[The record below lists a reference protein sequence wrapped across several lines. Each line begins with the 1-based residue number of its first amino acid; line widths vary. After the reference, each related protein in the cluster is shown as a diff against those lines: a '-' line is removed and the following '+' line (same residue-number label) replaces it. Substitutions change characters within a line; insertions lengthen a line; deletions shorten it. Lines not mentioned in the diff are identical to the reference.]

1 VNIAAIS
8 RYPDE
13 LTREKM
19 IQTGVTAQRI
29 NALILAFEADGIT
42 LETSPKFARAPQG
55 SRAFSCPPKCVS
67 RR

>member
-1 VNIAAIS
+1 
-8 RYPDE
+8 
-13 LTREKM
+13 M